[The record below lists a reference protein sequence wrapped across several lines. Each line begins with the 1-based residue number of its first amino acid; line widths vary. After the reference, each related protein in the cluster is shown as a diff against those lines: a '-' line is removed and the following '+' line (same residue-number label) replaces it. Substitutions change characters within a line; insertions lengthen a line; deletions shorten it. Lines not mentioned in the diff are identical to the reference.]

1 MRAPLVIVAL
11 AVGNGILVAHHLP
24 PSVGLVL
31 LVGALSAA
39 ASLLLLLARRAD
51 AIGST
56 IVLTA
61 LWACVGML
69 RVAEATAIPARH
81 LAHRLR
87 EEPVAVVGQGMVVS
101 DPMELLDPNEEGQ
114 VAVIRVRHLKVDQ
127 RWAEAT
133 GLVRARILQPR
144 IPLAYGDEVVLE
156 GELSRVPSPGN
167 PGQFDWAAALSRHHI
182 HALLSVKPHH
192 ALARLRA
199 HQGRRWIEAV
209 YGLRHRLEQ
218 LIDGTFA
225 PEHAGLL
232 RSFLLGQRTNLDERL
247 KRAFVETG
255 TIHLLVV
262 SGFNVGLVAWLLEF
276 GLRWIG
282 CSLRPRLLISGL
294 CLLGYCVLTG
304 MQAPVLRATVMG
316 WVILGA
322 MWLDRF
328 MSWPNALAAA
338 ALVILWMN
346 PLQLFDPGFQLS
358 FGAVA
363 SLLIFT
369 PRLHGWIASL
379 LPTAVPWLSRYVA
392 LLVASTCAVWI
403 GLWPLLAWYFHL
415 VAPISLVANLLLVP
429 LVSVLVSVGNVV
441 LLGGVVAAPLVEW
454 FGGSLTALLD
464 WIVAC
469 VSWCHRVPGGWW
481 VVGHPS
487 WWLIAGSY
495 GLVAISLGR
504 RRLRLSHG
512 RLLICWLLGIN
523 LWMWAG
529 ALVRVRQARWLEVTA
544 LDVGHGDCLVI
555 RTPSRQ
561 TMLIDTG
568 SQEAGAYVVVPYLRY
583 HGIHTVDA
591 LVLTHFDE
599 DHLGGAIPVLQ
610 SARVRRVFT
619 NGAQPT
625 TPTGDRVL
633 ALAREARIPQEALSA
648 GRRLTGAAGVDM
660 MILHPPERGVPG
672 TRRESNDNSVVI
684 KLTRAGV
691 SWLLGGDIEEGGL
704 PWLMGWGEGLR
715 STILKVP
722 HHGSALGWRGR
733 SFVEQVRPSI
743 AVISVGRRHGLPSER
758 TREVLAAVGA
768 QVITTRESGA
778 VTIRTDGIHVLLST
792 FRPDPS

>member
-1 MRAPLVIVAL
+1 MRSPLILPAL
-11 AVGNGILVAHHLP
+11 ALSSGILLAQWLTPPVWLVFVVGAISMLISVLPSALRVPALMMVWGCVGVLRTADTTALPAHH
-24 PSVGLVL
+24 V
-31 LVGALSAA
+31 
-39 ASLLLLLARRAD
+39 AR
-51 AIGST
+51 T
-56 IVLTA
+56 
-61 LWACVGML
+61 
-69 RVAEATAIPARH
+69 
-81 LAHRLR
+81 LR

-114 VAVIRVRHLKVDQ
+114 VAVIRVRHLKIDQ
-127 RWAEAT
+127 RWAPAV
-133 GLVRARILQPR
+133 GLVRARILEPR

-156 GELSRVPSPGN
+156 GALSRVPSPGN

-182 HALLSVKPHH
+182 QALLSVKPHH
-192 ALARLRA
+192 ALVRLRK

-209 YGLRHRLEQ
+209 YGLRHRVEQ
-218 LIDGTFA
+218 LIDGAFA

-247 KRAFVETG
+247 KHAFVETG

-282 CSLRPRLLISGL
+282 LPLRLRLVLSGI

-322 MWLDRF
+322 IWLDRL

-338 ALVILWMN
+338 ALVILWAN

-358 FGAVA
+358 FGAVL
-363 SLLIFT
+363 SLLLFT
-369 PRLHGWIASL
+369 PRLHGWIVSL
-379 LPTAVPWLSRYVA
+379 LPTAVPWLSRHVA
-392 LLVASTCAVWI
+392 LLLASTCAVWI

-415 VAPISLVANLLLVP
+415 VAPISVVANLLLVP

-441 LLGGVVAAPLVEW
+441 LLGGVVAPPLVDW
-454 FGGSLTALLD
+454 FAGSLTALLNG
-464 WIVAC
+464 IVAC
-469 VSWCHRVPGGWW
+469 VSWCHRIPGGWW

-495 GLVAISLGR
+495 SLVAATWCR

-512 RLLICWLLGIN
+512 RLLLCWLLGIN
-523 LWMWAG
+523 LWLWAAAIVG
-529 ALVRVRQARWLEVTA
+529 FRQAKWLEVIA

-555 RTPSRQ
+555 RTPTRH
-561 TMLIDTG
+561 TLLIDVGT
-568 SQEAGAYVVVPYLRY
+568 QEAGEYVVVPYLRY
-583 HGIHTVDA
+583 RGIQTVDA
-591 LVLTHFDE
+591 LLLTHFDE
-599 DHLGGAIPVLQ
+599 DHLGGAAAVLQ
-610 SARVRRVFT
+610 SARVRRVLT

-625 TPTGDRVL
+625 TPTGRRVL
-633 ALAREARIPQEALSA
+633 ALARGARIPIESLS
-648 GRRLTGAAGVDM
+648 GGHQLTGAAGLDM
-660 MILHPPERGVPG
+660 MILHPPMSGVPG

-691 SWLLGGDIEEGGL
+691 SWLLGGDLEEAGL
-704 PWLMGWGEGLR
+704 PRLLAWGAVLR

-733 SFVEQVRPSI
+733 QFAELVRPS
-743 AVISVGRRHGLPSER
+743 
-758 TREVLAAVGA
+758 LA
-768 QVITTRESGA
+768 
-778 VTIRTDGIHVLLST
+778 
-792 FRPDPS
+792 

>member
-1 MRAPLVIVAL
+1 MRAPLVVVAL
-11 AVGNGILVAHHLP
+11 AVGSGILIAHRLLP
-24 PSVGLVL
+24 PL
-31 LVGALSAA
+31 ALIFLAGVVSAVA
-39 ASLLLLLARRAD
+39 GLLLILRPRASVIGGTSVLALLW
-51 AIGST
+51 G
-56 IVLTA
+56 
-61 LWACVGML
+61 CVSML
-69 RVAEATAIPARH
+69 RVAESTAIPARH

-101 DPMELLDPNEEGQ
+101 DPMELWDPNEEGQ

-127 RWAEAT
+127 RWTAAT
-133 GLVRARILQPR
+133 GLVRARILEPR

-167 PGQFDWAAALSRHHI
+167 PGQYDWAAALSRHHI

-218 LIDGTFA
+218 LIDGTFS
-225 PEHAGLL
+225 PKHAGLL
-232 RSFLLGQRTNLDERL
+232 RSFLLGQRTNLDEGL
-247 KRAFVETG
+247 KHAFVETG

-282 CSLRPRLLISGL
+282 LSLRPRLLISGL

-316 WVILGA
+316 WVVLGA
-322 MWLDRF
+322 MWFDRF

-363 SLLIFT
+363 SLLVFT

-379 LPTAVPWLSRYVA
+379 CPTAVPWLSRYVA

-454 FGGSLTALLD
+454 CGGSLTALLD

-512 RLLICWLLGIN
+512 QLLICWLLGIN
-523 LWMWAG
+523 LWLWAG
-529 ALVRVRQARWLEVTA
+529 ALVRVRQATWLEVTA

-561 TMLIDTG
+561 TLLIDTG

-583 HGIHTVDA
+583 HGIQTVDA

-619 NGAQPT
+619 NGARPT
-625 TPTGDRVL
+625 TPTGHRVL

-684 KLTRAGV
+684 KLTRGGV
-691 SWLLGGDIEEGGL
+691 SWLLGGDLEEAGL
-704 PWLMGWGEGLR
+704 PWLLAWGAVLR
-715 STILKVP
+715 STILKVS
-722 HHGSALGWRGR
+722 HHGSALGWRGQR
-733 SFVEQVRPSI
+733 FAQQVRPSMAI
-743 AVISVGRRHGLPSER
+743 ISVGRRHGLPSAE
-758 TREVLAAVGA
+758 TTAALVEVGA
-768 QVITTRESGA
+768 QVTTTREAGA
-778 VTIRTDGIHVLLST
+778 ITIRTDGTHLFVTT
-792 FRPDPS
+792 FRPEAS